1 MSIAIADENFFNKGL
16 KLFKD
21 KKYEDARF
29 MFERGIVFNPKDSN
43 SYLYLAKI
51 YNIQE
56 DQDKEEK
63 NLEATLL
70 IEPNNEE
77 AILMSMKIALE
88 RSNYSKVKDLSNTFS
103 KVCKKLCNENKE
115 ILDTLANIE
124 PKKMSLDKNL
134 NKILIIDFGSQFT
147 QLIARRIRESGV
159 YSEIIS
165 HKKVKNKNIDNSI
178 KGIILSGGPLN
189 VYQINKYS
197 FDKRIIENQI
207 PVLGICFGHQ
217 ILSKLNGGRVKQSKY
232 REFGLANI
240 RKKRESILTKNF
252 FNKKNINKVWMSHAD
267 QVSKLPKNFN
277 VIASSQN
284 SKFAIIENKKKNFYG
299 VQFHPEVTHT
309 ENGKKLINNFI
320 FLICKIKRNWS
331 SKDQKIKL
339 IKDVQNLV
347 GKNKVICALSGGVD
361 SSVVAQLL
369 NKAIGKNLFCIFV
382 NTGLLR
388 KNEEI
393 QVVKTFKK
401 KLKINLIYVNAENE
415 FLRKLNN
422 VSDPEKKRKIIGN
435 LFIKI
440 FERYAKRIK
449 NVKFLAQGTL
459 YPDLIESKSVTGS
472 QTSKIKSHHNVGGL
486 PKKMKLKLVEP
497 LKFLFKDEV
506 RKLGLELKLSKEIIS
521 RHPFPG
527 PGLAI
532 RMPGIITKEKIK
544 ILKEA
549 DNYFIQAL
557 REHNLYN
564 KIWQAYAALLPVKTV
579 GVMGDNRTYEYLC
592 LLRAITSED
601 GMTADFYDFKKSF
614 IQMISNKIVNSIRG
628 VNRVVYDVTSKPPS
642 TIELE

>member
-1 MSIAIADENFFNKGL
+1 
-16 KLFKD
+16 
-21 KKYEDARF
+21 
-29 MFERGIVFNPKDSN
+29 
-43 SYLYLAKI
+43 
-51 YNIQE
+51 
-56 DQDKEEK
+56 
-63 NLEATLL
+63 
-70 IEPNNEE
+70 
-77 AILMSMKIALE
+77 
-88 RSNYSKVKDLSNTFS
+88 
-103 KVCKKLCNENKE
+103 
-115 ILDTLANIE
+115 
-124 PKKMSLDKNL
+124 MSLDKNL

-369 NKAIGKNLFCIFV
+369 NKAIGKKLFCIFV

-506 RKLGLELKLSKEIIS
+506 RKLGLELKLSKEIIL

-532 RMPGIITKEKIK
+532 RMPGIITREKIK

>member
-1 MSIAIADENFFNKGL
+1 
-16 KLFKD
+16 
-21 KKYEDARF
+21 
-29 MFERGIVFNPKDSN
+29 
-43 SYLYLAKI
+43 
-51 YNIQE
+51 
-56 DQDKEEK
+56 
-63 NLEATLL
+63 
-70 IEPNNEE
+70 
-77 AILMSMKIALE
+77 
-88 RSNYSKVKDLSNTFS
+88 
-103 KVCKKLCNENKE
+103 
-115 ILDTLANIE
+115 
-124 PKKMSLDKNL
+124 MSLDKNL

-147 QLIARRIRESGV
+147 QLIARRIRELGV
-159 YSEIIS
+159 FSEIIS
-165 HKKVKNKNIDNSI
+165 HKKIENRHINQSI

-189 VYQINKYS
+189 VYQINRYT
-197 FDKRIIENQI
+197 FDKKIIENQI
-207 PVLGICFGHQ
+207 PILGICFGHQ
-217 ILSKLNGGRVKQSKY
+217 ILSKLSGGKVKQSKH
-232 REFGLANI
+232 REFGLVDI
-240 RKKRESILTKNF
+240 KKKNNSILTRNF
-252 FNKKNINKVWMSHAD
+252 FDKQNKNRVWMSHAD
-267 QVSKLPKNFN
+267 QVSKLPKNFK
-277 VIASSQN
+277 VIASSNN

-309 ENGKKLINNFI
+309 ENGKKLIKNFV
-320 FLICKIKRNWS
+320 FLICKIKKNWS
-331 SKDQKIKL
+331 PKDQKIKL
-339 IKDVQNLV
+339 IKEVQEIA
-347 GKNKVICALSGGVD
+347 GANKVICALSGGVD

-369 NKAIGKNLFCIFV
+369 NKAIGKKLFCIFV

-401 KLKINLIYVNAENE
+401 KLKINLIYVNAEKE
-415 FLRKLNN
+415 FLRKLHN

-440 FERYAKRIK
+440 FERYAKKIK

-486 PKKMKLKLVEP
+486 PKKMKLKLIEP

-506 RKLGLELKLSKEIIS
+506 RKLGLELNLTKEIIS

-532 RMPGIITKEKIK
+532 RMPGIITKERIK

-557 REHNLYN
+557 KDHKLYD

-592 LLRAITSED
+592 LLRAITSEA
-601 GMTADFYDFKKSF
+601 GMTADFFDFKKTF
-614 IQMISNKIVNSIRG
+614 IQKISNKIVNSIRG
-628 VNRVVYDVTSKPPS
+628 INRVVYDVTSKPPS

>member
-1 MSIAIADENFFNKGL
+1 
-16 KLFKD
+16 
-21 KKYEDARF
+21 
-29 MFERGIVFNPKDSN
+29 
-43 SYLYLAKI
+43 
-51 YNIQE
+51 
-56 DQDKEEK
+56 
-63 NLEATLL
+63 
-70 IEPNNEE
+70 
-77 AILMSMKIALE
+77 
-88 RSNYSKVKDLSNTFS
+88 
-103 KVCKKLCNENKE
+103 
-115 ILDTLANIE
+115 
-124 PKKMSLDKNL
+124 MSLDQNL
-134 NKILIIDFGSQFT
+134 DKILIIDFGSQFT
-147 QLIARRIRESGV
+147 QLIARRIRELGV
-159 YSEIIS
+159 FSEIVS
-165 HKKVKNKNIDNSI
+165 HKKIKNKDINSSI
-178 KGIILSGGPLN
+178 RGIILSGGPLN
-189 VYQINKYS
+189 VDEINEYS
-197 FDKRIIENQI
+197 FDKKIINSGVPI
-207 PVLGICFGHQ
+207 LGICFGHQ
-217 ILSKLNGGRVKQSKY
+217 MLSKLNGGKVKQSKH

-240 RKKRESILTKNF
+240 YKKKESLLIKNF
-252 FNKKNINKVWMSHAD
+252 FNDKKINKVWMSHAD
-267 QVSKLPKNFN
+267 QVSKLPNTFN

-284 SKFAIIENKKKNFYG
+284 SKYAIIENKIKNFYG

-309 ENGKKLINNFI
+309 NNGKKLISNFI

-331 SKDQKIKL
+331 SKDQKIRL
-339 IKDVQNLV
+339 IKDVRNQV
-347 GKNKVICALSGGVD
+347 GENKVICALSGGVD

-369 NKAIGKNLFCIFV
+369 SKAIGKKLFCIFV

-388 KNEEI
+388 KNEEK

-401 KLKINLIYVNAENE
+401 RLKINLIYVNAEKE
-415 FLRKLNN
+415 FIKKLSNIH
-422 VSDPEKKRKIIGN
+422 DPEKKRKIIGN

-440 FERYAKRIK
+440 FERYAKKIR

-486 PKKMKLKLVEP
+486 PRKMKLKLVEP

-506 RKLGLELKLSKEIIS
+506 RKLGLELNLSKEIIS

-532 RMPGIITKEKIK
+532 RMPGIITKEKIN
-544 ILKEA
+544 ILKQA
-549 DNYFIQAL
+549 DFYFIQAL
-557 REHNLYN
+557 KDHGLYH

-601 GMTADFYDFKKSF
+601 GMTADFYEFKKPF

>member
-1 MSIAIADENFFNKGL
+1 
-16 KLFKD
+16 
-21 KKYEDARF
+21 
-29 MFERGIVFNPKDSN
+29 
-43 SYLYLAKI
+43 
-51 YNIQE
+51 
-56 DQDKEEK
+56 
-63 NLEATLL
+63 
-70 IEPNNEE
+70 
-77 AILMSMKIALE
+77 
-88 RSNYSKVKDLSNTFS
+88 
-103 KVCKKLCNENKE
+103 
-115 ILDTLANIE
+115 
-124 PKKMSLDKNL
+124 MSLEKNL

-159 YSEIIS
+159 FSEIIS
-165 HKKVKNKNIDNSI
+165 HKKIKNKNIDNSI

-197 FDKRIIENQI
+197 FDKKIIENQI
-207 PVLGICFGHQ
+207 PILGICFGHQ
-217 ILSKLNGGRVKQSKY
+217 ILSKLNGGKVKQSKY

-240 RKKRESILTKNF
+240 HKKKESVLTKNF
-252 FNKKNINKVWMSHAD
+252 FNSKNANKVWMSHAD
-267 QVSKLPKNFN
+267 QVSKLPKNFH

-284 SKFAIIENKKKNFYG
+284 SKFAIIENIKKNFYG

-320 FLICKIKRNWS
+320 FSICKIKRNWS
-331 SKDQKIKL
+331 PKDQKIKL
-339 IKDVQNLV
+339 IEEIREFV
-347 GKNKVICALSGGVD
+347 GNKKVICALSGGVD

-369 NKAIGKNLFCIFV
+369 NKAIGKKLYCIFV

-401 KLKINLIYVNAENE
+401 KLKINLIYVNAEKE
-415 FLRKLNN
+415 FLRKLANI
-422 VSDPEKKRKIIGN
+422 SDPERKRKIIGN

-440 FERYAKRIK
+440 FEKYAKKIK

-506 RKLGLELKLSKEIIS
+506 RKLGLELNLNKEIIS

-532 RMPGIITKEKIK
+532 RMPGIITKQKIE

-549 DNYFIQAL
+549 DHYFINAL
-557 REHNLYN
+557 KEHNLYH

-601 GMTADFYDFKKSF
+601 GMTADFYEFKKSF
-614 IQMISNKIVNSIRG
+614 IQEISNKIVNSIRG
-628 VNRVVYDVTSKPPS
+628 INRVVYDVTSKPPS

>member
-1 MSIAIADENFFNKGL
+1 MRL
-16 KLFKD
+16 
-21 KKYEDARF
+21 
-29 MFERGIVFNPKDSN
+29 
-43 SYLYLAKI
+43 
-51 YNIQE
+51 
-56 DQDKEEK
+56 DQ
-63 NLEATLL
+63 
-70 IEPNNEE
+70 
-77 AILMSMKIALE
+77 
-88 RSNYSKVKDLSNTFS
+88 
-103 KVCKKLCNENKE
+103 
-115 ILDTLANIE
+115 
-124 PKKMSLDKNL
+124 NL

-147 QLIARRIRESGV
+147 QLIARRIRELGV
-159 YSEIIS
+159 FSEIVS
-165 HKKVKNKNIDNSI
+165 HKKIKIKDFDKTV

-197 FDKRIIENQI
+197 FDKKIIDLNI
-207 PVLGICFGHQ
+207 PILGICFGHQ

-232 REFGLANI
+232 REFGLARI
-240 RKKRESILTKNF
+240 YKKNKSLLTKNF
-252 FNKKNINKVWMSHAD
+252 FNKQKFKKVWMSHAD
-267 QVSKLPKNFN
+267 QVSKLPKNFK
-277 VIASSQN
+277 VIASSNN
-284 SKFAIIENKKKNFYG
+284 SKFAIVENKLKKFYG
-299 VQFHPEVTHT
+299 IQFHPEVTHT
-309 ENGKKLINNFI
+309 ENGKKLISNFI
-320 FLICKIKRNWS
+320 FLICTIKRNWS
-331 SKDQKIKL
+331 SRDQRVQLIKEVKDQ
-339 IKDVQNLV
+339 V
-347 GKNKVICALSGGVD
+347 GSEKVICALSGGVD

-369 NKAIGKNLFCIFV
+369 NKAIGKKLFCIFV

-388 KNEEI
+388 KYEEI
-393 QVVKTFKK
+393 QVIQTFKRR
-401 KLKINLIYVNAENE
+401 LKINLIYVNAEKE
-415 FLRKLNN
+415 FLKKLQN

-440 FERYAKRIK
+440 FERYAKKIK

-506 RKLGLELKLSKEIIS
+506 RKLGLELNLSKDIIS

-532 RMPGIITKEKIK
+532 RMPGLITNDKLK

-549 DNYFIQAL
+549 DYYFIQAL
-557 REHNLYN
+557 KDHGLYH

-601 GMTADFYDFKKSF
+601 GMTADFFEFKKTF
-614 IQMISNKIVNSIRG
+614 METISNQIVNGIRG
-628 VNRVVYDVTSKPPS
+628 INRVVYDITSKPPS